1 MNPPVNPGEQLL
13 LKRTHYMM
21 AIRVILVTLFLG
33 LPLLLEIE
41 SIQNPRAITT
51 FYILIGS
58 TYALSIAYAVFL
70 KLKGPSLHFIS
81 IQLTMDILLE
91 TILISVT
98 GGLGSPFPFLFII
111 TIVSAA
117 IFFHHRGGLLMA
129 GVSTLFFGLLAIAQ
143 RAQLPPLETALVL
156 GAKEAF
162 YGFFLYMI
170 AFFTVGVLS
179 GRLAKRLREKEIGF
193 LDLRVFHED
202 IVHSMPSGLITTDLH
217 GKITSF
223 NRSATEITGY
233 PPEEVIGKTW
243 WEKFAWQDIQNHF
256 KALADTQMS
265 KRFEGEIRHK
275 SGETCLLGVTISA
288 LRNDQGSQTGIIGTF
303 QDLTEIRNLEEAVHR
318 KERLATIGEMAAGM
332 AHEIRNPLASLSGS
346 IQVLQNELALSGE
359 NLKLMEIANRE
370 SERLNVFVTQF
381 LRYAR
386 PLPPQREWLNLH
398 NLLSETTHLIQNN
411 PACTQRIQIMLEEA
425 REPILAFVD
434 PDQMKQV
441 FWNLINNAHQ
451 AIQGIGTLTLSA
463 RRVMRR
469 LEEDM
474 IEILFKDTGKG
485 IAEADLPN
493 IFNPFFTTKSA
504 GSGLGLAIVQRVV
517 EEHAGEISV
526 SSQPGETIFKIRLPF
541 SSAAAPPMMAPDPVN
556 ASSDKNTDATS
567 DLFEKTE
574 KTPLTTLRK

>member
-1 MNPPVNPGEQLL
+1 
-13 LKRTHYMM
+13 MM